1 MLFPGSPQQW
11 RVNKNDTQELGNSVQ
26 GVGPGPEVG
35 CSAPGS
41 SSTKKIKKER
51 KKEKKAQ
58 PAVFREPRRRQ
69 KVSSSPRKSRSC
81 SRQHRRTRPGLGWQ
95 HYLCSDFLS
104 SGEEVSGDAAAAG
117 AEVTISALLVAR
129 IPVPSP
135 PGGALGKA
143 CDGGQCGPWLSCHG
157 TLQPP
162 AFSSC
167 FKEGPDS

>member
-1 MLFPGSPQQW
+1 MPFPGSPQQW

-69 KVSSSPRKSRSC
+69 KVSSSPRKSRSW

-95 HYLCSDFLS
+95 HYLCSDLLS